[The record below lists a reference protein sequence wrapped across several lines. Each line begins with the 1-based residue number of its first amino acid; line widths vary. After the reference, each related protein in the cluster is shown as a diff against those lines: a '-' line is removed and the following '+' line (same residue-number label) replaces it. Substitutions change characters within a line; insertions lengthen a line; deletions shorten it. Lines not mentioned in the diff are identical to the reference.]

1 MDVQTGLVYVAVVVI
16 SAAVIVLVSM
26 FGIKEKSYEEA
37 IAEQR
42 KLPDDLLLNKKD
54 KSKEKKHKNKAG
66 KKVKEKKEEK
76 EEKDDK
82 EEKEHVQFEENPQI
96 LPLEPLVREGSKGSK
111 KKSKHEKVKPIL
123 VNKDEPLVI
132 VTELSS
138 SQPLSAEANHFDLI
152 QPKDDLELIRS
163 HSKENL
169 QQIGQSESV
178 INKSPKETPTKSK
191 KSIKESIKKKDEN
204 VKEEKKDTITNV
216 NIPPVLNKD
225 SIKEVKEQK
234 EISIKDA
241 KEFMKDTISFTQSIN
256 KESKKAK
263 KKNDILAQIG
273 GDKDAVNVSLL
284 MPLVQKA
291 ELSRSEIQ
299 ILIDQLLNKQM
310 DNPSEHSEWTEGRA
324 DPVIKLKKQLAEKEK
339 ALADEHEANIAFQN
353 KLKELRTELNSERS
367 RLSANVRQLEEA
379 LNAKCTETQTLHT
392 RMQHILESH
401 AAEKQGFTR
410 QIEQLQTKVNE
421 NAAIIHK
428 MQEDQGQT
436 QGHLQQELIAQRK
449 QMEVQFAQMREN
461 ENALKA
467 QLAQKHVEVQELQ
480 SELQATCESST
491 AEIEMLR
498 QQLGLMQGQL
508 MHSEGQLQHFKEAG
522 DRLQD
527 VARQLEESHRAHA
540 DLDHRLKNAHRHE
553 QELQKQVNS
562 LQSELNAV
570 KAEANDASV
579 LKTELNKTQSEL
591 MKLKSELSHSMNEAK
606 FEAAEITALKMTLV
620 NKEEELK
627 ISQEELVNKEEE
639 LKTSQ
644 EQLNNVRTELKQ
656 STENITQLEIQLDT
670 VQKNLDTVKDKFDKT
685 TESLK
690 KAQSDVNTYQLNME
704 KLEEELKQ
712 TRNEL
717 EKTHAELKT
726 VNETMHEM
734 KTLKFEVNKLQN
746 NEKQLN
752 EMQLQLTRLQEENN
766 TLSMQL
772 TNLTDL
778 QKQLKQ
784 LQEENESLASQLA
797 ATTERPAAEGRE
809 NGIDDNVQKSIQF
822 VEQTNLL
829 AQKESQLNELKIE
842 LTHKE
847 TELNQLNAQVDAL
860 RSDINNQH
868 SLVASLNND
877 LETQRSKNNELRI
890 KNWKVMEALSAAE
903 LRVKCNNGNNFDE
916 VTQKL
921 KIEQEELTKTL
932 LQRIFPEIKIS
943 EKSYDQW
950 LKVYEQKVNIVLTE
964 LKKKSIVDTHS
975 ELEKQNKNLQDM
987 VSHYKQIIDDT
998 EGMLNKLQSHV
1009 ESEETRWMSQLRQKE
1024 NEIASLR
1031 IKLNDLLNKLNIN
1044 ENLQDK
1050 VVELET
1056 RLKDAEFFKEQ
1067 TNAELLA
1074 LRSTPKLNETNTQD
1088 LGTLEKL
1095 QEEKTRLSEELLIEC
1110 NKRATAEVELEKLQ
1124 CVVTQLHQKMSQL
1137 KSEVHGGCS
1146 SSEQP
1151 TLNGPPTSE
1160 CSNSEPPV
1168 ATQTLIA
1175 ALENILLKNTEFAN
1189 CSITKPINLVQSQQ
1203 EIDNSP
1209 LTTKYSSKS
1218 CHMTDHNT
1226 QASWNPLMSQQHKK
1240 HKKKRKVNSKI
1251 VKRGTNLIGSV
1262 TV

>member
-42 KLPDDLLLNKKD
+42 KLPDDLLLSKKD

-76 EEKDDK
+76 EEKEDK

-96 LPLEPLVREGSKGSK
+96 LPLEPL
-111 KKSKHEKVKPIL
+111 
-123 VNKDEPLVI
+123 
-132 VTELSS
+132 
-138 SQPLSAEANHFDLI
+138 
-152 QPKDDLELIRS
+152 IR
-163 HSKENL
+163 KENL

-178 INKSPKETPTKSK
+178 VNKSPKETPTKSK
-191 KSIKESIKKKDEN
+191 KSIRESIKKKDEN
-204 VKEEKKDTITNV
+204 IKEEKKETITNI

-225 SIKEVKEQK
+225 SIKDIKEQK
-234 EISIKDA
+234 EISIKEA
-241 KEFMKDTISFTQSIN
+241 KEFMKDVIPFTQSMN

-353 KLKELRTELNSERS
+353 KLKELRAELNSERS

-644 EQLNNVRTELKQ
+644 EQLNNVQTELKQ

-685 TESLK
+685 TENLK
-690 KAQSDVNTYQLNME
+690 KAQSDINTYQLNME

-717 EKTHAELKT
+717 EKTHGELKT

-734 KTLKFEVNKLQN
+734 KTLKVEVNRLQN

-752 EMQLQLTRLQEENN
+752 ETQLQLTRLQEENN

-772 TNLTDL
+772 TNLADL

-829 AQKESQLNELKIE
+829 AQKESQLNELRTE

-860 RSDINNQH
+860 RSDINNQY

-877 LETQRSKNNELRI
+877 LETQRSKNNEI
-890 KNWKVMEALSAAE
+890 
-903 LRVKCNNGNNFDE
+903 
-916 VTQKL
+916 TQKL

-950 LKVYEQKVNIVLTE
+950 IKIYEQKVNIVLTE
-964 LKKKSIVDTHS
+964 LKKKSTVDTYS

-1024 NEIASLR
+1024 NEITSLR
-1031 IKLNDLLNKLNIN
+1031 IKLNDLLNKLNIH

-1095 QEEKTRLSEELLIEC
+1095 QEEKARLSEELLIEC
-1110 NKRATAEVELEKLQ
+1110 NKRATVEVELEKLQ
-1124 CVVTQLHQKMSQL
+1124 CVITQLHQKMSQL

-1160 CSNSEPPV
+1160 CSNSEV
-1168 ATQTLIA
+1168 
-1175 ALENILLKNTEFAN
+1175 
-1189 CSITKPINLVQSQQ
+1189 SI
-1203 EIDNSP
+1203 
-1209 LTTKYSSKS
+1209 
-1218 CHMTDHNT
+1218 H
-1226 QASWNPLMSQQHKK
+1226 
-1240 HKKKRKVNSKI
+1240 
-1251 VKRGTNLIGSV
+1251 
-1262 TV
+1262 

>member
-82 EEKEHVQFEENPQI
+82 EEKSEHVQFEENPQI
-96 LPLEPLVREGSKGSK
+96 LPLEPLLR
-111 KKSKHEKVKPIL
+111 
-123 VNKDEPLVI
+123 
-132 VTELSS
+132 
-138 SQPLSAEANHFDLI
+138 
-152 QPKDDLELIRS
+152 
-163 HSKENL
+163 KENL
-169 QQIGQSESV
+169 QQIGQSESI
-178 INKSPKETPTKSK
+178 INKSPKETPTKLK
-191 KSIKESIKKKDEN
+191 KNVKDSVKKKDDN
-204 VKEEKKDTITNV
+204 VKEEKKEMVNNTNT
-216 NIPPVLNKD
+216 PPVVNKD
-225 SIKEVKEQK
+225 SVKEVKEQK
-234 EISIKDA
+234 EIPVKDV
-241 KEFMKDTISFTQSIN
+241 KEATKETSLSVQLTN

-353 KLKELRTELNSERS
+353 KLKELRAELNSERS

-379 LNAKCTETQTLHT
+379 LNAKVTEAQTLHT

-436 QGHLQQELIAQRK
+436 QGHMQQELIAQRK

-527 VARQLEESHRAHA
+527 VARQLEDSHRTHA

-562 LQSELNAV
+562 LQSELNSV
-570 KAEANDASV
+570 KTEANDASA
-579 LKTELNKTQSEL
+579 LKAELNKTQSEL
-591 MKLKSELSHSMNEAK
+591 MKLKSELSVSMNEAK

-620 NKEEELK
+620 NKEDELK
-627 ISQEELVNKEEE
+627 TCQEELYS
-639 LKTSQ
+639 TRS
-644 EQLNNVRTELKQ
+644 ELKQ
-656 STENITQLEIQLDT
+656 SMENIKQLEIQLDL
-670 VQKNLDTVKDKFDKT
+670 VQKDLDAAQDELNKT

-690 KAQSDVNTYQLNME
+690 IAQSDINNYQSNME
-704 KLEEELKQ
+704 KLNEELKQ

-717 EKTHAELKT
+717 ENTHIELKA
-726 VNETMHEM
+726 VNETTNEM
-734 KTLKFEVNKLQN
+734 KMLKAELNRLQKRDQRG
-746 NEKQLN
+746 EA
-752 EMQLQLTRLQEENN
+752 QLQLTRLQEENDK
-766 TLSMQL
+766 LSMQVL
-772 TNLTDL
+772 ASLADL

-809 NGIDDNVQKSIQF
+809 NGIDDNVQKNVQL

-829 AQKESQLNELKIE
+829 AQKESQLNALATE

-847 TELNQLNAQVDAL
+847 VELNQLNTQIDAL
-860 RSDINNQH
+860 RSDVNNQR
-868 SLVASLNND
+868 SLAARLNNE
-877 LETQRSKNNELRI
+877 LEAQRSKNNELRV

-903 LRVKCNNGNNFDE
+903 LRVKSNNGKNFE
-916 VTQKL
+916 EITQKI
-921 KIEQEELTKTL
+921 KAEQEKLTKTL
-932 LQRIFPEIKIS
+932 LERIFPEIKVS
-943 EKSYDQW
+943 EKSHDQW
-950 LKVYEQKVNIVLTE
+950 LKVFEEKVNTVLTE
-964 LKKKSIVDTHS
+964 LKKKNTVDNHS

-1009 ESEETRWMSQLRQKE
+1009 ESEETRWESQLRQKE
-1024 NEIASLR
+1024 TEVTSLR
-1031 IKLNDLLNKLNIN
+1031 LELNELMNKLNVN
-1044 ENLQDK
+1044 EKLQDK

-1056 RLKDAEFFKEQ
+1056 RLKEAESFKEKLTSLAKQ
-1067 TNAELLA
+1067 ADAELLT
-1074 LRSTPKLNETNTQD
+1074 LRSTPKSVLSEIDTHD
-1088 LGTLEKL
+1088 LSTLQKL
-1095 QEEKTRLSEELLIEC
+1095 QEEKARLSEELQIEC
-1110 NKRATAEVELEKLQ
+1110 NKRAAVDAELDKLR
-1124 CVVTQLHQKMSQL
+1124 CVVTQLHQQMSQL
-1137 KSEVHGGCS
+1137 KSEVYGGCS
-1146 SSEQP
+1146 STEQP
-1151 TLNGPPTSE
+1151 MLNGPPTSE
-1160 CSNSEPPV
+1160 CPNSELPV

-1189 CSITKPINLVQSQQ
+1189 YSITKPINLVQCQQ

-1226 QASWNPLMSQQHKK
+1226 QASWNPLMGQQHKK
-1240 HKKKRKVNSKI
+1240 HKKKRKVNFKI
-1251 VKRGTNLIGSV
+1251 VKRGTNITGSV